1 MYLMVSKRRSTNII
15 LFILC
20 LGMLAA
26 AGSRINPIKQLR
38 RSYDLDPADPI
49 QDKKIAAEL
58 QLPLFSLSIFRSLAI
73 DYLWIRA
80 DTLKNAG
87 QYFDALH
94 LSRMICALQPNLAS
108 VWEFQ
113 AWNMSYN
120 LAVAMPNPPE
130 RWNWV
135 QAGFALLRDQGI
147 PACPRNPNLYI
158 SLAGIFNDKIGS
170 TKDDFHWFYKQRLAF
185 EMMGLLGPEVA
196 GYDTLQKLAD
206 APKTWTELRQ
216 DPNVIPLIDEI
227 KKIQPKYS
235 SDEKMA
241 EGLIRLNFYPDE
253 SSPELMQFLEK
264 NVDNPLLHKLDYFIR
279 SYSLR
284 EKWKMDPDIMIE
296 LNRKY
301 GPVDYDN
308 PDQRLELDWRLPY
321 CHALYWAYQGL
332 NYVDDSSVRSV
343 KMNLYRNL
351 YHSLQHM
358 FHYGKLEIIIFTPPP
373 QATQRNTGQ
382 EILRKQQPDRL
393 EIFLTQDLRMFPA
406 AYQAIWDIVK
416 SYEEAGEKISPGTSH
431 SAANFAWA
439 GIENLYLAGHEKI
452 AEYYYIDLKKRFPEN
467 RDYDRS
473 LTDFLRYSMNLEI
486 QELSPKRGSEYI
498 DSFLRRSY
506 ALYAQGNS
514 EMADTNVQRAQ
525 QLYGLLEKRF
535 PDPGTRQELPSW
547 PKLRNIS
554 IMNYLKDPGIRSDF
568 KGLFLNRV
576 KIDKPELFDQIMKD
590 LQQSGSTANGSQ
602 GVAPINR

>member
-1 MYLMVSKRRSTNII
+1 
-15 LFILC
+15 
-20 LGMLAA
+20 MLAA

-38 RSYDLDPADPI
+38 RSYDFDPSDPI

-80 DTLKNAG
+80 DNLKNNG

-113 AWNMSYN
+113 SWNMSYN

-135 QAGFALLRDQGI
+135 QAGFSLLRDQGL
-147 PACPRNPNLYI
+147 PACPRNPNLYVA
-158 SLAGIFNDKIGS
+158 LAGIFNDKIGS
-170 TKDDFHWFYKQRLAF
+170 TKDDFHWYYKQRLAF
-185 EMMGLLGPEVA
+185 EMMALLGPDVA
-196 GYDTLQKLAD
+196 SYDTLKKLAD

-216 DPNVIPLIDEI
+216 DPNIIPLIDEI
-227 KKIQPKYS
+227 KQIQPKYS
-235 SDEKMA
+235 SDEKLA
-241 EGLIRLNFYPDE
+241 NGLIRLRLYPDE
-253 SSPELMQFLEK
+253 STPEIMQFLAK
-264 NVDNPLLHKLDYFIR
+264 NENNQLLHKLDNFVR

-284 EKWKMDPDIMIE
+284 EKWEMDPDIMIE

-308 PDQRLELDWRLPY
+308 PDQRLELDWRLSFS
-321 CHALYWAYQGL
+321 HALYWAYQGL
-332 NYVDDSSVRSV
+332 NYV
-343 KMNLYRNL
+343 

-358 FHYGKLEIIIFTPPP
+358 FHYGKLEIIIFAPPP
-373 QATQRNTGQ
+373 QASQRKTGQ

-406 AYQAIWDIVK
+406 AYQTIWDVVK
-416 SYEEAGEKISPGTSH
+416 SYEDAGEKISAGTPV
-431 SAANFAWA
+431 SAANLAWA
-439 GIENLYLAGHEKI
+439 GIENLYLAGHEKM
-452 AEYYYIDLKKRFPEN
+452 AEYYYNDLKKRFPEN

-473 LTDFLRYSMNLEI
+473 LTDFLRYTMNMEI

-506 ALYAQGNS
+506 AVYAQGNY
-514 EMADTNVQRAQ
+514 EMADTYVQRAQ

-535 PDPGTRQELPSW
+535 PDPGTRQELPPW

-554 IMNYLKDPGIRSDF
+554 IMKYLKDPGIRSDF

-576 KIDKPELFDQIMKD
+576 KVDKPELYDRIMKD
-590 LQQSGSTANGSQ
+590 LSQSGSATNGSQ
-602 GVAPINR
+602 GVTPFNR